1 MKHLLLG
8 FALLAFSWTAAADD
22 VDLYKVELIVFENL
36 DPDAI
41 QAELWPENPGTP
53 PLDNAVE
60 LSTITATP
68 PIPPAPPT
76 ASVAAPGAT
85 SAAAATP
92 GAADAA
98 VAPPAAQAAPTPA
111 PSPPAPSWRWLDDSE
126 LSLNSEVQRLDGSQ
140 HYKTILHVGWIQ
152 PVDSNDQGK
161 SIHIYDGMEATRVDA
176 SAPTQTQAT
185 VIPLAQDGAA
195 PQAATAAA
203 PAADAS
209 SLSAVPEAAPNGDQ
223 VSQAPLD
230 IGQTPPVVSVPATT
244 ETPHILNGTFT
255 LRRGRFVHVD
265 VDLGYTKTV
274 SIEPST
280 SPNDTTTPA
289 DSAVPAAPQKSSY
302 YVRMVQSRRI
312 RNDKLNYLDHPLFG
326 VLFLISPY
334 QTPGT
339 DDAAKQ

>member
-60 LSTITATP
+60 LSAITTTP
-68 PIPPAPPT
+68 PTPPALP
-76 ASVAAPGAT
+76 A
-85 SAAAATP
+85 AAAATP
-92 GAADAA
+92 GAANAA
-98 VAPPAAQAAPTPA
+98 VTPPAAQAAP
-111 PSPPAPSWRWLDDSE
+111 PPAPSWRWLDGSE
-126 LSLNSEVQRLDGSQ
+126 LSLNSQVHRLDNSQ

-152 PVDSNDQGK
+152 PVESNDQGK

-176 SAPTQTQAT
+176 AAPTQTEAT
-185 VIPLAQDGAA
+185 VMPLAQDGAA

-203 PAADAS
+203 DAA
-209 SLSAVPEAAPNGDQ
+209 SLSAVPEATPSADQ

-230 IGQTPPVVSVPATT
+230 IGQTAPADTAPAPA
-244 ETPHILNGTFT
+244 EAPHILDGTFT
-255 LRRGRFVHVD
+255 LRRGRFLHVD

-280 SPNDTTTPA
+280 PPSDTATPA
-289 DSAVPAAPQKSSY
+289 DSAAPAAPQTTSY

-326 VLFLISPY
+326 VLFLITPY
-334 QTPGT
+334 QAPGT
-339 DDAAKQ
+339 DGAAKQ